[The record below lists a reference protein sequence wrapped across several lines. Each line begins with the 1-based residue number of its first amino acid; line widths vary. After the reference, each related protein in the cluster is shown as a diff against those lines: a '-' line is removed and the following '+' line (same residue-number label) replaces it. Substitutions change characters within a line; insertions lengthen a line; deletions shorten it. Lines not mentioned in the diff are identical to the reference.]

1 MREALMVK
9 TLVLGCILVL
19 RLSGSSLLSRL
30 IRTKIKTKNQKRK
43 ELNELASRLS
53 IENDRLKVG
62 QVKRVTS
69 NNGNKI
75 DSISL
80 LLNESVEV
88 LFAPNGNT
96 LEFTVSNPNIDMSNL
111 DCTIDKETLRDLV
124 ISFKDAYN
132 QIIANESE
140 DTNS

>member
-1 MREALMVK
+1 M
-9 TLVLGCILVL
+9 
-19 RLSGSSLLSRL
+19 
-30 IRTKIKTKNQKRK
+30 
-43 ELNELASRLS
+43 ASRGNIWRL
-53 IENDRLKVG
+53 RLKVG
-62 QVKRVTS
+62 QVKRITS

-75 DSISL
+75 DSITL

-132 QIIANESE
+132 QIIVNERE
-140 DTNS
+140 GTNS

>member
-1 MREALMVK
+1 M
-9 TLVLGCILVL
+9 
-19 RLSGSSLLSRL
+19 
-30 IRTKIKTKNQKRK
+30 
-43 ELNELASRLS
+43 ASKLS
-53 IENDRLKVG
+53 IEQERLKVG

-69 NNGNKI
+69 NNGNTI
-75 DSISL
+75 DSITL
-80 LLNESVEV
+80 LLNDNVEA
-88 LFAPNGNT
+88 LFVPNGDK
-96 LEFTVSNPNIDMSNL
+96 LDFTISNPNIDMSNL

>member
-1 MREALMVK
+1 MEAHLAHNQENA
-9 TLVLGCILVL
+9 
-19 RLSGSSLLSRL
+19 GSSPVSATQRL
-30 IRTKIKTKNQKRK
+30 KGKLKIKERSVYIM
-43 ELNELASRLS
+43 ASRLS

-75 DSISL
+75 DSITL

-111 DCTIDKETLRDLV
+111 DCTIDKETSRDLV

-140 DTNS
+140 GTNS

>member
-1 MREALMVK
+1 M
-9 TLVLGCILVL
+9 
-19 RLSGSSLLSRL
+19 
-30 IRTKIKTKNQKRK
+30 
-43 ELNELASRLS
+43 ASRLS

-75 DSISL
+75 DSITL

-88 LFAPNGNT
+88 LFAPNGNA

-111 DCTIDKETLRDLV
+111 DCTIDKETLRNFL
-124 ISFKDAYN
+124 IAIKDAYN
-132 QIIANESE
+132 QIVESE
-140 DTNS
+140 ADK

>member
-1 MREALMVK
+1 MHK
-9 TLVLGCILVL
+9 C
-19 RLSGSSLLSRL
+19 SPSLLSRFH
-30 IRTKIKTKNQKRK
+30 
-43 ELNELASRLS
+43 LS
-53 IENDRLKVG
+53 YDKY
-62 QVKRVTS
+62 
-69 NNGNKI
+69 GNKI

-140 DTNS
+140 GTNS